1 MKDEPAK
8 KQPEKSKERL
18 MKYPEIDDRE
28 IDTSDDAPLV
38 TDKVL
43 IMTHGLPR
51 SGKSTW
57 ARKQGVPIVCPDAI
71 RLAKTGRRWF
81 GPIEH
86 EVWATARTMV
96 RALFLAG
103 HSTVILDSTAG
114 TRKQRDFFIPSP
126 DVPWLRYVKAVNTS
140 SQTCKERALDTKM
153 PELVDIIFFMDENW
167 EDIRPEEGI
176 ISEWTGNST

>member
-1 MKDEPAK
+1 
-8 KQPEKSKERL
+8 

-28 IDTSDDAPLV
+28 IDTTDGPHLV

-43 IMTHGLPR
+43 ILTHGLPR

-57 ARKQGVPIVCPDAI
+57 AQKQGVPIVCPDAI
-71 RLAKTGRRWF
+71 RLAKTGLRWY

-103 HSTVILDSTAG
+103 HSTVILDSTCG
-114 TRKQRDFFIPSP
+114 TRKQRDFFLPSS
-126 DVPWLRYVKAVNTS
+126 DVPWTRYVKVVGTLPKV
-140 SQTCKERALDTKM
+140 CEERALSGPY
-153 PELVDIIFFMDENW
+153 PELADVITFMHGNW
-167 EDIRPEEGI
+167 EDIQPEEGI
-176 ISEWTGNST
+176 IFDWAGNSA